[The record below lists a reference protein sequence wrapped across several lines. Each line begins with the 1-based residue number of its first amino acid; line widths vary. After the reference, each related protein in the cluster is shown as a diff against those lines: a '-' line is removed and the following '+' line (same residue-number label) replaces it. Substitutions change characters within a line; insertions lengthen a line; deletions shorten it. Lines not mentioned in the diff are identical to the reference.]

1 MPLTLHLPPPFL
13 ILTSGGNCP
22 CHLKVSSCYLCTLL
36 CTRCHKWFLL
46 ISLSVCEYACES
58 LSVIKMVL
66 HVHIAQWQKYIAA
79 SQLHILHSAYHLW
92 EFKLMCYIREILF
105 IHSIWQ
111 LPFQSVSGNDFTVL
125 PAVER
130 GSGFDQCSVAGLWDW
145 VCDLLYGGHLELSRG
160 NGWNAIAGEDQ
171 ENGVSEKRKFV
182 LHSSSTN
189 HHYPQASR
197 IHFRTFQLH

>member
-1 MPLTLHLPPPFL
+1 MPSKSEQLLPLYPALYKMPQMIFAHQPISVWICMWILKCDLKMLLH
-13 ILTSGGNCP
+13 
-22 CHLKVSSCYLCTLL
+22 
-36 CTRCHKWFLL
+36 
-46 ISLSVCEYACES
+46 A
-58 LSVIKMVL
+58 
-66 HVHIAQWQKYIAA
+66 HIAQWQKYIPA
-79 SQLHILHSAYHLW
+79 SQLHTLHSTYHLW

-160 NGWNAIAGEDQ
+160 NGWNAIAGEEQ
-171 ENGVSEKRKFV
+171 ENGVS
-182 LHSSSTN
+182 
-189 HHYPQASR
+189 
-197 IHFRTFQLH
+197 